1 MEIDLSLAEFA
12 LFVVAGIFTGIINTL
27 AGSGSLITLPIFM
40 FICGLP
46 PSLANATNRIGVFMQ
61 SAVAT
66 QRFNKTFPGLFKG
79 VQWLAIPA
87 VVGALIGSK
96 IAVDLDEKTMN
107 YSIGTLMVIMLFIML
122 FKPQRWLKSDSEGG
136 ANRKTWQSI
145 LVFFVI
151 GIYGGFLQ
159 AGVGVFL
166 LAAMVLVSK
175 YNLKQAN
182 GIKLLMVLVFTIPA
196 LLLFIY
202 YEKVHF
208 AYGLLMGVFQAI
220 GAWLGVRFIAKIPN
234 AEVWIYRVLI
244 IVIAV
249 SAIKM
254 FVSV

>member
-1 MEIDLSLAEFA
+1 MEIDLSLAEFV
-12 LFVVAGIFTGIINTL
+12 LFVFAGIFTGIINTL

-46 PSLANATNRIGVFMQ
+46 PSVANATNRIGVFMQ

-79 VQWLAIPA
+79 VEWLAIPA

-96 IAVDLDEKTMN
+96 IAVDLNEKLMN
-107 YSIGTLMVIMLFIML
+107 YSIGTLMVIMLIVL
-122 FKPQRWLKSDSEGG
+122 LLKPSRWLKAEGEGG
-136 ANRKTWQSI
+136 SNRKSWKSI
-145 LVFFVI
+145 LIFFVI
-151 GIYGGFLQ
+151 GVYGGFLQ

-166 LAAMVLVSK
+166 LAAMVLVSQ

-182 GIKLLMVLVFTIPA
+182 GIKLLMVLCFTIPA

-202 YEKVHF
+202 YDKVHF
-208 AYGLLMGVFQAI
+208 AYGILMGVFQSI
-220 GAWLGVRFIAKIPN
+220 GAWLGVRFISKIPN
-234 AEVWIYRVLI
+234 SEVWIYRVLI
-244 IVIAV
+244 VVIAV

>member
-1 MEIDLSLAEFA
+1 
-12 LFVVAGIFTGIINTL
+12 VAGTFTGIINTL

-40 FICGLP
+40 FVCGLP
-46 PSLANATNRIGVFMQ
+46 PSAANATNRIGVFMQ

-79 VQWLAIPA
+79 VDWLAVPA
-87 VVGALIGSK
+87 VVGSMLGSK

-107 YSIGTLMVIMLFIML
+107 YSIGTLMVIMMLVML
-122 FKPQRWLKSDSEGG
+122 FKPERWIKVEGEGG
-136 ANRKTWQSI
+136 ANRKSWLSV

-159 AGVGVFL
+159 AGVGIFL
-166 LAAMVLVSK
+166 LAAMVLISK

-182 GIKLLMVLVFTIPA
+182 GIKLLLVLIFTVPA

-202 YEKVHF
+202 YDKVYF
-208 AYGLLMGVFQAI
+208 AYGILMGVFQAI
-220 GAWLGVRFIAKIPN
+220 GAWIGVKFIARIPRS
-234 AEVWIYRVLI
+234 EVWIYRILLL
-244 IVIAV
+244 VIAV

-254 FVSV
+254 FVTA

>member
-1 MEIDLSLAEFA
+1 MGLDLNFWEFA
-12 LFVVAGIFTGIINTL
+12 LFVVAGIGTGVINTL

-46 PSLANATNRIGVFMQ
+46 PSVANATNRIGVLMQ

-66 QRFNKTFPGLFKG
+66 QRFNKSFPGLFKG
-79 VQWLAIPA
+79 AEWLAIPSIIGSF
-87 VVGALIGSK
+87 VGSK

-107 YSIGTLMVIMLFIML
+107 YSIGVLMIIMLAIMVL
-122 FKPQRWLKSDSEGG
+122 KPNKWLKVEGEGG

-145 LVFFVI
+145 LIFFVI

-159 AGVGVFL
+159 AGVGIFL

-182 GIKLLMVLVFTIPA
+182 GIKLLMVLLFTVPA
-196 LLLFIY
+196 LVLFFY
-202 YEKVHF
+202 YQKVHV

-220 GAWLGVRFIAKIPN
+220 GAWLGVKFIAKIPN
-234 AEVWIYRVLI
+234 AEVWIYRIL
-244 IVIAV
+244 IVIVAI
-249 SAIKM
+249 SALKM
-254 FVSV
+254 FLV

>member
-1 MEIDLSLAEFA
+1 MDIDLSLAEFA

-46 PSLANATNRIGVFMQ
+46 PSVANATNRIGVFMQ

-66 QRFNKTFPGLFKG
+66 ERFNKTFPGLFKG
-79 VQWLAIPA
+79 VHWLAVPSI
-87 VVGALIGSK
+87 VGAILGSK
-96 IAVDLDEKTMN
+96 IAVDLDERLMN
-107 YSIGTLMVIMLFIML
+107 YSIGTLMVIMLIVL
-122 FKPQRWLKSDSEGG
+122 LLKPSRWLKAEGEGG
-136 ANRKTWQSI
+136 ANRKGLKSI
-145 LVFFVI
+145 LIFFVI
-151 GIYGGFLQ
+151 GVYGGFLQ

-166 LAAMVLVSK
+166 LAAMVLVSQ

-182 GIKLLMVLVFTIPA
+182 GIKLLMVLCFTVPA
-196 LLLFIY
+196 LILFIY
-202 YEKVHF
+202 YDKIHF
-208 AYGLLMGVFQAI
+208 AYGILMGVFQSI
-220 GAWLGVRFIAKIPN
+220 GAWIGVRFIAKIPN
-234 AEVWIYRVLI
+234 SEVWIYRVLI